1 MTGQISAEPQALLGL
16 ALDTAREAG
25 ELLVRGRRGE
35 IRATATKSSPTDV
48 VTAMDTAAEEL
59 IRTRLLAVRPDDGIL
74 GEEGSSRTGSTGV
87 RWVVDP
93 IDGTVNYLY
102 DLGQWAVSIGVEV
115 DGAMVAGVVHAPA
128 TGRTYTAVAGEG
140 AFRDGRRLS
149 CSSVSELGQSL
160 IATGFGYEARR
171 RARQAEVLLRVLPK
185 VRDIRRFGAASLDLC
200 AAAEGLVDAYY
211 ERGLNPWD
219 LAAGGLV
226 ATEAGLLV
234 GGLAGRPASGD
245 LVVAAP
251 PQIFD
256 ALVDLLGQQP
266 AADTDA
272 EGAAGPG

>member
-1 MTGQISAEPQALLGL
+1 MASGAAATARVSDDPQSLLGL

-35 IRATATKSSPTDV
+35 IHATATKSSPTDV

-59 IRTRLLAVRPDDGIL
+59 IRTRLLSARPEDGML
-74 GEEGSSRTGSTGV
+74 GEEGSSRTGSSGV

-102 DLGQWAVSIGVEV
+102 DLAHWAVSIGVEV
-115 DGAMVAGVVHAPA
+115 DGQVIAGVVHAPA
-128 TGRTYTAVAGEG
+128 LGRTYTAIAGEG
-140 AFRDGRRLS
+140 AFRDGRRLA
-149 CSSVSELGQSL
+149 CSSVTELAQSL
-160 IATGFGYEARR
+160 VATGFGYAAAR
-171 RARQAEVLLRVLPK
+171 RARQAEVLLRVLPR

-219 LAAGGLV
+219 VAAGGLI
-226 ATEAGLLV
+226 AAEAGLRV
-234 GGLAGRPASGD
+234 GGLAGQPASGE

-251 PQIFD
+251 PRIFD
-256 ALVDLLGQQP
+256 ALTELLGQEP
-266 AADTDA
+266 AADRD
-272 EGAAGPG
+272 

>member
-1 MTGQISAEPQALLGL
+1 VPVSDDPQSLLDL

-25 ELLVRGRRGE
+25 ELLVQGRRGE

-59 IRTRLLAVRPDDGIL
+59 IRTRLLAARPGDGIL
-74 GEEGSSRTGSTGV
+74 GEEGSSVTGSSRV

-102 DLGQWAVSIGVEV
+102 DLDNWAVSIGVEV
-115 DGAMVAGVVHAPA
+115 DGRTVAGVVHAPA
-128 TGRTYTAVAGEG
+128 LGKTYTAVAGSG
-140 AFRDGRRLS
+140 AVRDGRRLR
-149 CSSVSELGQSL
+149 CSAVTELGQTL
-160 IATGFGYEARR
+160 VATGFGYASGR
-171 RARQAEVLLRVLPK
+171 RARQAEVLLRVLPR

-200 AAAEGLVDAYY
+200 AVGEGVVDAYY

-226 ATEAGLLV
+226 ATEAGLRV

-245 LVVAAP
+245 LVIAAP
-251 PQIFD
+251 PAIFD
-256 ALVDLLGQQP
+256 EFADLLGQQP
-266 AADTDA
+266 AADSD
-272 EGAAGPG
+272 